1 MPALLTLAL
10 CATLLY
16 YGYTWV
22 ERIVLLL
29 LAVAVLGVGG

>member
-1 MPALLTLAL
+1 MPALLTIAL

-22 ERIVLLL
+22 ERVVLLL
-29 LAVAVLGVGG
+29 LAVVVLGAGG